1 MAGELTSEVLE
12 SLAQYQ
18 RDLVEWRQ
26 LNDQGLDCCNWKR
39 KEELN
44 KKLKAQAD
52 CFWDLGISVY
62 K

>member
-1 MAGELTSEVLE
+1 MACEITREVLE

-18 RDLVEWRQ
+18 RDLAEWRQ
-26 LNDQGLDCCNWKR
+26 LNDQGLDCCDWAH

-52 CFWDLGISVY
+52 LFWDLGISVY